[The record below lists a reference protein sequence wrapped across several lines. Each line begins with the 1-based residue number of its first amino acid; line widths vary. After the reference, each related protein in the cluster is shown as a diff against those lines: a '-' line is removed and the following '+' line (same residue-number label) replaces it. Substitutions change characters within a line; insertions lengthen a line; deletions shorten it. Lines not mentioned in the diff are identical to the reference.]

1 MSDTTTHP
9 SKENYMF
16 AFNNAWP
23 QFTFEFN
30 PSQRDAPAG
39 SLLIGLGDGNDTES
53 QKGVA
58 LNNKGYRAG
67 HYNSVSELVAN
78 ADDRQWTIW
87 RNKLSSVGEYN
98 ESLSKISLWIPV
110 LRCCCF

>member
-1 MSDTTTHP
+1 
-9 SKENYMF
+9 MF

-23 QFTFEFN
+23 LFTFEFN

-78 ADDRQWTIW
+78 ADDRQWSIW
-87 RNKLSSVGEYN
+87 RSKLSSVQGIQRIVIED
-98 ESLSKISLWIPV
+98 SLWIPV